1 MLTKPPKKLLPMLI
15 LDILR
20 KDSDENHRLSQREI
34 RDILK
39 TEYDM
44 TVDRKAIRRNIG
56 ALLEMGFPIEY
67 AEVRRLVPNAE
78 TGEPEESVLLTD
90 FYLERAFTDS
100 ELRLLI
106 DSLLFSGHLPRKQCR
121 ELVDKL
127 EALSSKYFRAH
138 VKHICTV
145 PETAPRN
152 AQLFYTI
159 ESLDEAISAGK
170 KVAFTYLEYGTDKRL
185 HPKRR
190 VDGTVREYV
199 VSPYQMA
206 AKEGKY
212 YLICNY
218 DKYDDISNYRVER
231 IADIRMLDEPVKP
244 FETLRGADRLRIA
257 VAVRRAEQP
266 AVGVEERHVHAPGID
281 ADGTNG
287 KAGFGRLFHAL
298 ADLSEKRLQV
308 PVQMAAVF
316 DDPVREAVHLFEL
329 QSPPGQHA
337 EHRPAAGRAEVEC
350 QKMMG
355 FHGDAIRPG
364 AAPCPSRAGNCRP
377 R

>member
-44 TVDRKAIRRNIG
+44 TADRKAIRRNIG

-106 DSLLFSGHLPRKQCR
+106 DSLLFSVHLPRKQCR

-145 PETAPRN
+145 PETATRN

-170 KVAFTYLEYGTDKRL
+170 KAAFTYLEYGTDKRL

-190 VDGTVREYV
+190 ADGTVREYV

-231 IADIRMLDEPVKP
+231 IADIRVLDEPVKP
-244 FETLRGADRLRIA
+244 FETLRGADGQRLDLAKYMAEHIYMYASDNTRVRFRIVRPMVSDVIDLFGQDVTFSDETQTHVTVTARVNELAMTQFAKSFAPDVIVLEPQRIA
-257 VAVRRAEQP
+257 DAVRRDAERT
-266 AVGVEERHVHAPGID
+266 VEAYR
-281 ADGTNG
+281 
-287 KAGFGRLFHAL
+287 
-298 ADLSEKRLQV
+298 S
-308 PVQMAAVF
+308 
-316 DDPVREAVHLFEL
+316 
-329 QSPPGQHA
+329 
-337 EHRPAAGRAEVEC
+337 
-350 QKMMG
+350 
-355 FHGDAIRPG
+355 
-364 AAPCPSRAGNCRP
+364 
-377 R
+377 